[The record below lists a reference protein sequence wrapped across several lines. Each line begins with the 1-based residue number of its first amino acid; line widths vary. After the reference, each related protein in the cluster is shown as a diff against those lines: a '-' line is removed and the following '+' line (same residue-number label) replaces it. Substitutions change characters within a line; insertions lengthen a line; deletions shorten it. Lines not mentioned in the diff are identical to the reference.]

1 LYAAGW
7 KSKQSVPMLVE
18 RYMNKKMMVDE
29 FVTQKMPLDEI
40 NEAFHL
46 MHAGKR

>member
-1 LYAAGW
+1 
-7 KSKQSVPMLVE
+7 MLVE

-29 FVTQKMPLDEI
+29 FVTQKMPLDQI
-40 NEAFHL
+40 NEAFNL